1 MKKHTLFNFLFLLLF
16 SASSFGSVKLIMGN
30 YNAAPGSQVT
40 VPVKV
45 KDFLNIVSAQ
55 GTIQF
60 NQTITSF
67 VSVQNFG
74 LPGMNASN
82 FGTSQTSSGKLI
94 FSWFDGTLA
103 GVSLPDSATLFMI
116 KFNVIGTAGQ
126 VSALN
131 FINSPTP
138 LEMNDNA
145 FNTLPLVLQ
154 NGSVTVQSAAPSN
167 NVILKIDTISGT
179 QGSQVL
185 VSVRGVD
192 FTNINSFQGTIQ
204 FNPSIATYA
213 GIATYGLPG
222 MTSSNFG
229 TAQIASG
236 KLSFTWFD
244 GTLTGQSMA
253 NNAPLFTMK
262 FNLTGSPGSQTI
274 LNFASGPTPLEVTDS
289 LLNVLPTTT
298 VDGKIKIT
306 GTPSAQTLRLRID
319 SVAGPT
325 SSQVVVPVRVWEF
338 RSIMSLQ
345 GTISFNTPVAT
356 FVGTEQYGLSGLSAG
371 NFGTSQVSSGKLMFS
386 WADGT
391 LAGQT
396 LSDSSV
402 VFAIRFNVVGLPGDI
417 TPLTFINAPTPV
429 EVIDSTFNTLSAILE
444 PGRIRVSG
452 SVSITTDN
460 PASTVFCGGDSVSIG
475 YTAIG
480 GFNAGN
486 NFILQLSDATG
497 SFVSPT
503 IVATISST
511 AMSGTFHT
519 IIPISMI
526 SGTGYRFR
534 VVSTNSAITG
544 TDNGTN
550 ITINQLP
557 AIPALPTGNTTL
569 CSNPA
574 NSTYT
579 INPVSGAASYAWTL
593 IPAAAGTITPSGT
606 SALVDWN
613 NTYTGN
619 AQLFVSAANGSC
631 QSANSD
637 SLDITIFATP
647 ATPAKPLGDST
658 LCASSASSVYTITA
672 VSGAVS
678 YQWQLTPAAAGTITG
693 TGTSATVNWNGTF
706 SGTASISVAGVNPSC
721 TSSFSVIRT
730 VTILLS
736 PLTPVLL
743 SGNLSLCLNPSNTA
757 YTISSDVNATSHIWS
772 LSTAGAGVITPSGTS
787 ASIDWNNS
795 FTGTTHLIFTA
806 TNGTCSATDSV
817 SIVINTLP
825 AVPGSISGLTTLCS
839 GTTTTYSVT
848 NDPAAT
854 GYTWTLPGG
863 WSGTSTTN
871 SISAT
876 GSTNSGNISVTANN
890 SCGNSAT
897 QTLAVTVNT
906 IPATPGVISG
916 ATTICSGSSN
926 TYSVTAV
933 SGATAYTWTLPGGWT
948 GTSTTNSI
956 NTTAD
961 NTSGTITVTADNSC
975 GNSTTQTVAVVV
987 NTIPVSPAVIAGP
1000 SSMCEGNSATW
1011 SVTSVPGATDYTWTL
1026 PGGWSGTSTTNSI
1039 TATGS
1044 TNSGNITVTVNN
1056 SCGNSAAQTLAV
1068 TVDLLPASAGAISG
1082 TTTIC
1087 SGSTNTYSITPVAGA
1102 TSYSWT
1108 LPGFWSGTSTT
1119 NSITTTA
1126 SGTSGPVSV
1135 VVNNG
1140 CGSSAP
1146 QTLAVIVNTVPVSP
1160 GTIAGTTTICSGSN
1174 NIYSIADVPDAT
1186 SYTWTLPG
1194 GWSGTS
1200 TTDSITTI
1208 ASDTSGTISV
1218 TANNS
1223 CGSSTPQTLAIVV
1236 NTVPVNSGTISGPTT
1251 ICSGSNATYSI
1262 AAAAGATSYAW
1273 ILPGGWSGT
1282 STTNSITITAPMPG
1296 GSMAVFANNSCGN
1309 SNLQTLAV
1317 TVDTIPA
1324 SPAAIAGIPTICAGS
1339 TTIYSV
1345 ADVPSA
1351 TNYTWTLP
1359 GGWSGT
1365 STTDS
1370 ITVTAG
1376 VSGGSIS
1383 VTAGNSCGNSAAQTL
1398 AIFVNTVPASP
1409 GTITGSTTIC
1419 SGSNN
1424 IYSIAD
1430 VADATGYTWTL
1441 PGGWSGTSATD
1452 SITTIASDTSGA
1464 ITVTADNAC
1473 GSSVVQT
1480 LSIVVN
1486 TVPASPV
1493 ITGPS
1498 SICTGNTAIYSVT
1511 EDPAATG
1518 YTWTLPGG
1526 WAGTSITDSITVTPN
1541 TTSGSISVTADN
1553 SCGSSIAQ
1561 TLTVVID
1568 TLPPTPGAITGT
1580 TTICSGSS
1588 NIYSVAAVVGAISYT
1603 WTLPGGW
1610 AGTSTTDSITTT
1622 ASDTSGTVSVIVSN
1636 GCGSSAPQ
1644 TIAVLVNTVPSIP
1657 GTISGTT
1664 TICSGSN
1671 NTYSIADVPDA
1682 TGYTWTLPGGWA
1694 GTSITD
1700 SITTTASDTSGTITV
1715 TADNSCGSSTAQ
1727 TLSIVVNTVPA
1738 SPVISGPTTVCS
1750 GNSATYSVATEAGVT
1765 GYTWTLPAG
1774 WAGASTTDS
1783 ITIATIDTS
1792 GMISVTADN
1801 ACGSSIAQTLNVTVD
1816 SIPGVP
1822 GAITG
1827 ATTICSGSSNTY
1839 SIATVPGATNYTW
1852 TLPGGWSGTST
1863 VDSIVTIAS
1872 DTSGTITVAVG
1883 NSCGNSSTQT
1893 LTVSV
1898 NPLPIVSYVQS
1909 PSTVCVDNTS
1919 LPLAG
1924 ASPAGGTFNGT
1935 AVTGST
1941 FDASTAGVGT
1951 YTITYTYTD
1960 ANSCT
1965 DTATSTITVDA
1976 CIGVQEVLT
1985 ETEISLYPNPTTSTA
2000 TLSGVELSAQLT
2012 VYNALGKVVLSQVI
2026 TEDKTLIDLSQ
2037 EASEVYLLKIVTTK
2051 GIVTK
2056 RIVKQ

>member
-511 AMSGTFHT
+511 AMSGTFHA

-557 AIPALPTGNTTL
+557 ANPSLPTGNTTL
-569 CSNPA
+569 CTNPA

-579 INPVSGAASYAWTL
+579 ISPVPGAASYAWTL
-593 IPAAAGTITPSGT
+593 IPAAAGTVTPSGT
-606 SALVDWN
+606 SALVDWD
-613 NTYTGN
+613 NTFTGN
-619 AQLFVSAANGSC
+619 VQLFVSAANGSC
-631 QSANSD
+631 QSGNSD

-647 ATPAKPLGDST
+647 ATPAKPLGDSS

-693 TGTSATVNWNGTF
+693 TGTSATVNWNGAF

-721 TSSFSVIRT
+721 TGSYSVIRAI
-730 VTILLS
+730 TILLS
-736 PLTPVLL
+736 PVTPVLL
-743 SGNLSLCLNPSNTA
+743 SGNLSLCLNPSNTT

-772 LSTAGAGVITPSGTS
+772 LSTPGAGVITPSGTS

-795 FTGTTHLIFTA
+795 FTGTTYLIFTA

-817 SIVINTLP
+817 SVVINTLP

-876 GSTNSGNISVTANN
+876 AGTSSGNVSVIANN
-890 SCGNSAT
+890 SCGSTIA

-906 IPATPGVISG
+906 IPSTPGTISG

-926 TYSVTAV
+926 AYSITAV
-933 SGATAYTWTLPGGWT
+933 SGATGYTWTLPGGWT

-956 NTTAD
+956 NITAD
-961 NTSGTITVTADNSC
+961 NTSGTISVTAGNSC
-975 GNSTTQTVAVVV
+975 GNSTAQSVAVVV
-987 NTIPVSPAVIAGP
+987 NTIPASPAVIAGP
-1000 SSMCEGNSATW
+1000 SSICEGNSATW
-1011 SVTSVPGATDYTWTL
+1011 SVTAVPGATDYTWTL

-1044 TNSGNITVTVNN
+1044 TNSGNISVTANN

-1068 TVDLLPASAGAISG
+1068 AVDLLPASAGAISG

-1087 SGSTNTYSITPVAGA
+1087 SGSTNTYSISPVAGA

-1135 VVNNG
+1135 AVNNS

-1146 QTLAVIVNTVPVSP
+1146 QTLAVIVNTIPVSP
-1160 GTIAGTTTICSGSN
+1160 GTIAGTTTICSGSS

-1186 SYTWTLPG
+1186 S
-1194 GWSGTS
+1194 
-1200 TTDSITTI
+1200 
-1208 ASDTSGTISV
+1208 
-1218 TANNS
+1218 
-1223 CGSSTPQTLAIVV
+1223 
-1236 NTVPVNSGTISGPTT
+1236 
-1251 ICSGSNATYSI
+1251 
-1262 AAAAGATSYAW
+1262 
-1273 ILPGGWSGT
+1273 
-1282 STTNSITITAPMPG
+1282 
-1296 GSMAVFANNSCGN
+1296 
-1309 SNLQTLAV
+1309 
-1317 TVDTIPA
+1317 
-1324 SPAAIAGIPTICAGS
+1324 
-1339 TTIYSV
+1339 
-1345 ADVPSA
+1345 
-1351 TNYTWTLP
+1351 
-1359 GGWSGT
+1359 
-1365 STTDS
+1365 
-1370 ITVTAG
+1370 
-1376 VSGGSIS
+1376 
-1383 VTAGNSCGNSAAQTL
+1383 
-1398 AIFVNTVPASP
+1398 
-1409 GTITGSTTIC
+1409 
-1419 SGSNN
+1419 
-1424 IYSIAD
+1424 
-1430 VADATGYTWTL
+1430 YTWTL

-1452 SITTIASDTSGA
+1452 SITTIASDTSGT
-1464 ITVTADNAC
+1464 ITVTANNSC
-1473 GSSVVQT
+1473 GSSIAQT
-1480 LSIVVN
+1480 LAIVVN
-1486 TVPASPV
+1486 TIPAIPV
-1493 ITGPS
+1493 ITGPAAICAGNNVIYSVTDVPGATDYTWTLPGGWPGTSVTDSITTIAS
-1498 SICTGNTAIYSVT
+1498 SSGGSVSVTANNACGNSIAQNLTITIDNLPSIPAAITGTTVICSGASAIYSVAT
-1511 EDPAATG
+1511 VAGATSYAWTLPGGWSGTSTTDSITATAGASGGSITVTAGNSCGNSAAQTIAVLVNTVPTSPGTITGTTTICSGSSNIYSIADVPDATG

-1526 WAGTSITDSITVTPN
+1526 WAGTSATDSITTTASDTSGAITVTADNACGNSTAQTLSIVVNTVPAIPVITGPVSICTGNTAIYSVIEDPDATGYTWTLPGSWSGASSTDSITVT
-1541 TTSGSISVTADN
+1541 TSTIGGSILVTADN
-1553 SCGSSIAQ
+1553 SCGSSITQ
-1561 TLTVVID
+1561 TLAVIID
-1568 TLPPTPGAITGT
+1568 TLPPVPGTITGA

-1588 NIYSVAAVVGAISYT
+1588 AIYSVAAVAGAISYT

-1610 AGTSTTDSITTT
+1610 AGTSTTDSITTI
-1622 ASDTSGTVSVIVSN
+1622 ASDTSGTISVVVSN

-1644 TIAVLVNTVPSIP
+1644 TLAVLVNTVPAMP
-1657 GTISGTT
+1657 GTITGTA
-1664 TICSGSN
+1664 TICSGSSN
-1671 NTYSIADVPDA
+1671 IYSIADVTDA

-1694 GTSITD
+1694 GTSVVD
-1700 SITTTASDTSGTITV
+1700 SIITTASDTSGTISV
-1715 TADNSCGSSTAQ
+1715 TADNSCGSSIAQ
-1727 TLSIVVNTVPA
+1727 ILTIVVNTVPV
-1738 SPVISGPTTVCS
+1738 SPVITGPATVCS

-1792 GMISVTADN
+1792 GMVSVTADN

-1852 TLPGGWSGTST
+1852 TLPGGWAGTST

-1960 ANSCT
+1960 PNSCT
-1965 DTATSTITVDA
+1965 DTANSTITVDA

-2012 VYNALGKVVLSQVI
+2012 VYNSLGKVVLTRVI

-2037 EASEVYLLKIVTTK
+2037 EASEVYLLKIVTSK
-2051 GIVTK
+2051 GIVIK